1 MLHTE
6 NFGFFVI
13 NTDEKYN
20 LKENQFPVTI

>member
-6 NFGFFVI
+6 NFGFFTI

-20 LKENQFPVTI
+20 LTENQFSVTI